1 MNIGYLYAIFA
12 YILWGLLPLFW
23 KSIRGIP
30 ALEILLHRITWS
42 LVFLGILLLIKKDIK
57 WIRKVLKNKKVMT
70 YHLVSSLLLSANWF
84 TYIWAV
90 NSGHI
95 VESSLGYFLNP
106 LIYII
111 LGRIFLKE
119 TINKNQLIAI
129 IIASIGLLYLTFIF
143 GNFPWIAIVLAL
155 TFGFYGLMKKQ
166 SSLNSIR
173 GLSVETSLVAIPSI
187 LLLGWMNWKG
197 IGHFGHTTI
206 SNNVLLISSGIAT
219 SVPLLFFAG
228 GAQRISLVNLGF
240 IQYIAPTIQFLIGV
254 LIYKESFDST
264 KFIGFLFIWTALV
277 IYTIDSYKRW
287 KRNKLL
293 SNQ

>member
-143 GNFPWIAIVLAL
+143 GNFISQ
-155 TFGFYGLMKKQ
+155 FYQ
-166 SSLNSIR
+166 RVIR
-173 GLSVETSLVAIPSI
+173 
-187 LLLGWMNWKG
+187 
-197 IGHFGHTTI
+197 
-206 SNNVLLISSGIAT
+206 
-219 SVPLLFFAG
+219 
-228 GAQRISLVNLGF
+228 
-240 IQYIAPTIQFLIGV
+240 
-254 LIYKESFDST
+254 
-264 KFIGFLFIWTALV
+264 
-277 IYTIDSYKRW
+277 
-287 KRNKLL
+287 
-293 SNQ
+293 

>member
-1 MNIGYLYAIFA
+1 
-12 YILWGLLPLFW
+12 
-23 KSIRGIP
+23 
-30 ALEILLHRITWS
+30 
-42 LVFLGILLLIKKDIK
+42 
-57 WIRKVLKNKKVMT
+57 
-70 YHLVSSLLLSANWF
+70 
-84 TYIWAV
+84 
-90 NSGHI
+90 
-95 VESSLGYFLNP
+95 
-106 LIYII
+106 
-111 LGRIFLKE
+111 
-119 TINKNQLIAI
+119 
-129 IIASIGLLYLTFIF
+129 
-143 GNFPWIAIVLAL
+143 
-155 TFGFYGLMKKQ
+155 
-166 SSLNSIR
+166 
-173 GLSVETSLVAIPSI
+173 
-187 LLLGWMNWKG
+187 MNWKG